1 MNRKILNCVLGVIM
15 LIILS
20 GCDKIEDIYNDLT
33 GKKDDGVFTKKEIAQ
48 INADYL

>member
-15 LIILS
+15 LIILPE
-20 GCDKIEDIYNDLT
+20 CDKIEDIYNDLT
-33 GKKDDGVFTKKEIAQ
+33 GKNDDEVLTKKALAQ